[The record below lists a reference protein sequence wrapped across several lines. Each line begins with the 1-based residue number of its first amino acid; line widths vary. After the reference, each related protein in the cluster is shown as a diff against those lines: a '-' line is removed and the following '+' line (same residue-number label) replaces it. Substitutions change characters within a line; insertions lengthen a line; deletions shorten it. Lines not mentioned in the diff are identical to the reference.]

1 MKHLLRFKTF
11 LLMAVLSIL
20 AGTSAWAES
29 DPFYT
34 LDTTTDAAKTT
45 SNSYAGTGTVTL
57 NGIEWTVKGNGQMYP
72 WRLGGKSISNT
83 DRTVNT
89 NTAMGS
95 AINKVVLTVGTA
107 SSITVNSLKLT
118 VASDANFSNVL
129 DEVTATFAASSD
141 ITFEPSTGTEW
152 TTGAYYKF
160 TFNVTVSVSSNK
172 FVQFSGVKF
181 YAPEGTSSNPSISA
195 DNVDIAYNATAG
207 EIIYSVNN
215 PATGGFLS
223 ASTTASWLTVG
234 TVGETVPF
242 TCDANDGIERTAT
255 VTLTYTYGSESVS
268 KNVLVTQAGNP
279 NGPGTENNPYT
290 VAQARAAIDAGSGT
304 QGVYATGIVSE
315 IITAYGYNN
324 YSNITFNIV
333 TQDGDSEF
341 LQAFR
346 CVSSTNADAST
357 IAVGDIV
364 VVSGNLTKYNTT
376 YEFAQGCQVV
386 SITHPAVSVEAPT
399 FSPAA
404 GTYADAQSVTISTAT
419 DGATVYYTTDGT
431 EPTDASTPYTKEIN
445 ISTTTTLKAIAYK
458 GGESSTVATATYYIC
473 SAANPYT
480 VTEALA
486 FPEYPANGV
495 YVQGI
500 VSTAP
505 TQTPTSNGQLTY
517 YISVDGQATDQ
528 LQVYKGLGLN
538 QATFTAQDDIQVG
551 DEVTIYGNVKIYNST
566 KEFDTGNYLVAFN
579 RPVVATPSIT
589 VNIPNPADVNADG
602 GDNEFEV
609 TYTNL
614 AADPQLAVVFCDAN
628 GDAVADGTYN
638 WITATYNATS
648 GKIDGHIDVNTGDA
662 RTAYFKVS
670 GKDANDNT
678 VYSELITINQSAY
691 NPSINIKTEG
701 AIEFDATGGSKT
713 LGVDYESLGSNPTF
727 ELQFFEYDG
736 TTETQCGW
744 ITYSF
749 ASNDNKV
756 TITGLNNDEG
766 AARTAY
772 FKVYAEVNKTKVYS
786 NLVTVNQAA
795 PVVDYAT
802 LPFAFDGGRAD
813 IENTSGL
820 TQEGLDSDYGSSPK
834 LKFNGSDDAV
844 ILKIN
849 ERPGTLTFDIKGN
862 PSNNV
867 WAGTF
872 KVQTSEDGMT
882 YTDFA
887 TYTDLTST
895 VQNESFDNLDEN
907 VRYIKWIYTE
917 KSSGN
922 VALGN
927 ITVAQYVAPVLTP
940 SITIT
945 PATINAKANDNG
957 GELTVTCENLA
968 ATPNLQ
974 IVFCDANGDAVAN
987 GTYDWISA
995 EFNTNGNIV
1004 GTIQPNTGDAR
1015 TAYLVVTGV
1024 DADNNVVKSNL
1035 VTINQAAPAAPSIV
1049 FNPASID
1056 FEANGGSKTIGG
1068 DYFNCQNF
1076 DSTPSFEIL
1085 FYESDGETSATYDW
1099 ITASFNADGKIDL
1112 VYNENMGAART
1123 AYLKIHAV
1131 GTTVYSNLFTV
1142 NQAAAATPDVAHYY
1156 QKVSS
1161 SADLTNGDYLIVCEE
1176 GNVAFNGAL
1185 ETLDAVSNT
1194 IEVKIADHKIAS
1206 SETVDAAVF
1215 TIDTE
1220 AGTLLSASGLYIGQ
1234 TTDGNGMKSS
1244 AETPYE
1250 NTLQVDTDGNA
1261 DIESAGAYLRYNAA
1275 SNQERFRYYKSS
1287 SYTGQKVIQLY
1298 KRMDGEMPAASP
1310 ALAVT
1315 PDVVTV
1321 PYTGGADSFT
1331 VTPSNVENAFGGY
1344 VTFYDPTDTETTV
1357 DQPKW
1362 IGISYD
1368 YSDMSLSYTITDENN
1383 TGAERTACFK
1393 YFIKCD
1399 NGEAMSNLVTV
1410 KQEAYVAPVASIAV
1424 DPIVVNATSVATDGT
1439 IAVTYNNITEV
1450 LAEAKFYEADGTT
1463 GATYDWIEAEID
1475 ANNNVYYVIDE
1486 NNGVARTAYLKV
1498 YALDDDA
1505 NDVYSELITIN
1516 QAAYVAPA
1524 LTQINLTKTLVFDTD
1539 CGLASG
1545 GYAVND
1551 ELTELSGTFEGDA
1564 SATRFGGFVIKD
1576 SYINGGSIQMK
1587 ANTGSI
1593 AFPAIESEYGFDV
1606 TVAYKTNDAIVY
1618 ISGVSSTEASSG
1630 IAHLIIATGSKYC
1643 QITSI
1648 TLTPKTSEVPPTV
1661 DVEKPVI
1668 TVDNGLITII
1678 PGSDNAQVIYTTDGT
1693 DPTYEPLNG
1702 TVYTEPFNITVDTT
1716 IKAIGVDNNG
1726 NVSDVVELPVTAP
1739 VVFGVK
1745 YYKVTSI
1752 DQLEE
1757 GVDYL
1762 LVYEGEA
1769 GEGAAAYGGL
1779 NSYTTNSI
1787 GKSVA
1792 LKHIGGSVVTITDE
1806 EVVPVTLKSRSEDGT
1821 KWAMRDANG
1830 WIAAVNGY
1838 NNLHGVQIEDDA
1850 VWTFDFTA
1858 DANKQIFHEFTA
1870 TSTRYLQYNTSSPRF
1885 AGYTGTQSAVCL
1897 YKAAS
1902 YNVSV
1907 GATGYATLYYGT
1919 KNLVVPENVEAYTY
1933 TVNNGKLEE
1942 SYLYSTNEVIPAGTG
1957 VVLKAPAGE
1966 YKFAVTT
1973 EAGLEDTDNLLFGFD
1988 TPSTTVAPAAGDYL
2002 FYLLGVDNGKVGF
2015 YWGMAKGAAFKSGAH
2030 KAYLAVPTEQASGLR
2045 GFSFDGSVVG
2055 INTIGV
2061 DMPEGNAY
2069 DLQGRRVQQL
2079 QKNGLY
2085 IVDGKKIL
2093 AK

>member
-11 LLMAVLSIL
+11 LLMAIFSLL
-20 AGTSAWAES
+20 AGTSAWAQSDFSSTETSNVTLIKGTNASDCTVNGKDGIKVGTSSKGGDMSVTVPAGTKYLHLHAAAWKGVNSLSLNISEATVSPASISLSPDAGVSNNSPFTLSGDASDFYFVIELSNITTETTLKFTTSTTKRFVIWGVNAEEES
-29 DPFYT
+29 GT
-34 LDTTTDAAKTT
+34 GGDTSVATTVTIDASGIKNTDVYAGTDAGSLTATVST
-45 SNSYAGTGTVTL
+45 DEGAISGAIVTWSGNNDAVATIDASTGAVTLVAAGSVTFTASYAGAEDTYKPSSKTYVMTVT
-57 NGIEWTVKGNGQMYP
+57 
-72 WRLGGKSISNT
+72 
-83 DRTVNT
+83 
-89 NTAMGS
+89 
-95 AINKVVLTVGTA
+95 
-107 SSITVNSLKLT
+107 
-118 VASDANFSNVL
+118 
-129 DEVTATFAASSD
+129 
-141 ITFEPSTGTEW
+141 
-152 TTGAYYKF
+152 
-160 TFNVTVSVSSNK
+160 
-172 FVQFSGVKF
+172 
-181 YAPEGTSSNPSISA
+181 
-195 DNVDIAYNATAG
+195 
-207 EIIYSVNN
+207 NN
-215 PATGGFLS
+215 DPT
-223 ASTTASWLTVG
+223 
-234 TVGETVPF
+234 
-242 TCDANDGIERTAT
+242 I
-255 VTLTYTYGSESVS
+255 
-268 KNVLVTQAGNP
+268 
-279 NGPGTENNPYT
+279 PGTENNPYT
-290 VAQARAAIDAGSGT
+290 VAQARAAIDASTGVN
-304 QGVYATGIVSE
+304 GVYATGIVSE

-386 SITHPAVSVEAPT
+386 SITHPVVAVATPT
-399 FSPAA
+399 FDPVA
-404 GTYADAQSVTISTAT
+404 GAYSEPQNVTISCAT
-419 DGATVYYTTDGT
+419 DGADIYYTTDGT
-431 EPTDASTPYTKEIN
+431 EPDANSTPFTGAIN
-445 ISTTTTLKAIAYK
+445 VATTTTIKAIAYK
-458 GGESSTVATATYYIC
+458 GGESSAVAKGTYHIT
-473 SAANPYT
+473 SVDNPYT
-480 VTEALA
+480 VSQALG
-486 FPEYPANGV
+486 FDDSEYPIEQI
-495 YVQGI
+495 YVHGI

-505 TQTPTSNGQLTY
+505 TQAPTNYGQLTY
-517 YISVDGQATDQ
+517 YISDDGTTTNQ
-528 LQVYKGLGLN
+528 LQVYKGQGLN
-538 QATFTAQDDIQVG
+538 AVEFTSQDDIQVG
-551 DEVTIYGNVKIYNST
+551 DEVTIIGNVKIYNNA

-589 VNIPNPADVNADG
+589 ITPDTYEMDAKAG
-602 GDNEFEV
+602 GGVLPVVCE
-609 TYTNL
+609 NL
-614 AADPQLAVVFCDAN
+614 ASDPELAVVF
-628 GDAVADGTYN
+628 VEADGTTPATYDWIQATIN
-638 WITATYNATS
+638 ANGNIEGQITA
-648 GKIDGHIDVNTGDA
+648 
-662 RTAYFKVS
+662 
-670 GKDANDNT
+670 NDT
-678 VYSELITINQSAY
+678 
-691 NPSINIKTEG
+691 
-701 AIEFDATGGSKT
+701 
-713 LGVDYESLGSNPTF
+713 
-727 ELQFFEYDG
+727 
-736 TTETQCGW
+736 
-744 ITYSF
+744 
-749 ASNDNKV
+749 
-756 TITGLNNDEG
+756 G

-772 FKVYAEVNKTKVYS
+772 FKVHGVDADNNDVYS
-786 NLVTVNQAA
+786 NLVTFTQEA
-795 PVVDYAT
+795 PV
-802 LPFAFDGGRAD
+802 
-813 IENTSGL
+813 
-820 TQEGLDSDYGSSPK
+820 
-834 LKFNGSDDAV
+834 
-844 ILKIN
+844 
-849 ERPGTLTFDIKGN
+849 
-862 PSNNV
+862 
-867 WAGTF
+867 
-872 KVQTSEDGMT
+872 
-882 YTDFA
+882 
-887 TYTDLTST
+887 
-895 VQNESFDNLDEN
+895 
-907 VRYIKWIYTE
+907 
-917 KSSGN
+917 
-922 VALGN
+922 
-927 ITVAQYVAPVLTP
+927 
-940 SITIT
+940 
-945 PATINAKANDNG
+945 
-957 GELTVTCENLA
+957 A
-968 ATPNLQ
+968 ATP
-974 IVFCDANGDAVAN
+974 
-987 GTYDWISA
+987 T
-995 EFNTNGNIV
+995 
-1004 GTIQPNTGDAR
+1004 
-1015 TAYLVVTGV
+1015 
-1024 DADNNVVKSNL
+1024 
-1035 VTINQAAPAAPSIV
+1035 IV
-1049 FNPASID
+1049 FNPESID
-1056 FEANGGSKTIGG
+1056 FDANSGYRTIGG
-1068 DYFNCQNF
+1068 DYFQLKDF
-1076 DSTPSFEIL
+1076 DSTPSLEIL
-1085 FYESDGETSATYDW
+1085 YYESDGDTEKQGGYDW
-1099 ITASFNADGKIDL
+1099 LTADFNSNNQIDFAW
-1112 VYNENMGAART
+1112 NTNMGAART

-1161 SADLTNGDYLIVCEE
+1161 SADLTNGDYLIVNEE
-1176 GNVAFNGAL
+1176 GNVAFNGGL
-1185 ETLDAVSNT
+1185 ETLDAVNNT
-1194 IEVKIADHKIAS
+1194 IEVKIADDKIAS

-1215 TIDTE
+1215 TIDTT

-1261 DIESAGAYLRYNAA
+1261 DIASAGAYLRYNAA

-1321 PYTGGADSFT
+1321 PYTGGAESFT

-1357 DQPKW
+1357 DQPDW

-1368 YSDMSLSYTITDENN
+1368 YSNMSLSYTITDENN

-1424 DPIVVNATSVATDGT
+1424 DPNVVNATFAATDGT
-1439 IAVTYNNITEV
+1439 IAVTYNNITTVVSEV
-1450 LAEAKFYEADGTT
+1450 KFYDADGTT
-1463 GATYDWIEAEID
+1463 EATYDWIEAEINAD
-1475 ANNNVYYVIDE
+1475 NNVYYVIGE
-1486 NNGVARTAYLKV
+1486 NSGVARTAYLKV

-1593 AFPAIESEYGFDV
+1593 AFPSIESEYGFDV

-1618 ISGVSSTEASSG
+1618 INGESSTEASSG
-1630 IAHLIIATGSKYC
+1630 TAYLIIATGSKYC

-1648 TLTPKTSEVPPTV
+1648 TLTPKTGEVTPPV
-1661 DVEKPVI
+1661 DVDEPTI
-1668 TVDNGLITII
+1668 TEADGLVEII
-1678 PGSDNAQVIYTTDGT
+1678 AGSDNAQVIYTTDGT
-1693 DPTYEPLNG
+1693 NPTYEPLNG
-1702 TVYTEPFNITVDTT
+1702 TVYTAPFNITVDTT
-1716 IKAIGVDNNG
+1716 IKAIGVDADG
-1726 NVSDVVELPVTAP
+1726 NASDVVEVAVTAP
-1739 VVFGVK
+1739 VVSGVK
-1745 YYKVTSI
+1745 YYKVTST

-1779 NSYTTNSI
+1779 NSYTGYSI

-1821 KWAMRDANG
+1821 KWAMRDATG

-1838 NNLHGVQIEDDA
+1838 NNLHGDKTEDDA
-1850 VWTFDFTA
+1850 IWTFDFTA
-1858 DANKQIFHEFTA
+1858 DANKQIFQEFTA

-1885 AGYTGTQSAVCL
+1885 AGYTGTQSAVYL
-1897 YKAAS
+1897 YKAAT

-1933 TVNNGKLEE
+1933 TVKNGKLEE

-1988 TPSTTVAPAAGDYL
+1988 EPSTTVAPAAGDYL

-2015 YWGMAKGAAFKSGAH
+2015 YWGKADGAAFKSGAH
-2030 KAYLAVPTEQASGLR
+2030 KAYLAVPTEVAAGVR
-2045 GFSFDGSVVG
+2045 GFTFDGTTVG

-2085 IVDGKKIL
+2085 IVDGKKML

>member
-1 MKHLLRFKTF
+1 MKQLLRFKTF

-20 AGTSAWAES
+20 AGTSAWADEETIQFS
-29 DPFYT
+29 NWTPALVNGTQYTDPFVQGDVSVTFAGGSNDGKYYT
-34 LDTTTDAAKTT
+34 TGTGIRTYGGGSISVSAGTKTIT
-45 SNSYAGTGTVTL
+45 KIVFTFSGTGNCPDDNATWDPSTGTVTT
-57 NGIEWTVKGNGQMYP
+57 GATTTWEGSATTVKVTRPSGSGH
-72 WRLGGKSISNT
+72 WRLQ
-83 DRTVNT
+83 
-89 NTAMGS
+89 
-95 AINKVVLTVGTA
+95 KVQ
-107 SSITVNSLKLT
+107 
-118 VASDANFSNVL
+118 
-129 DEVTATFAASSD
+129 VTY
-141 ITFEPSTGTEW
+141 E
-152 TTGAYYKF
+152 
-160 TFNVTVSVSSNK
+160 
-172 FVQFSGVKF
+172 
-181 YAPEGTSSNPSISA
+181 
-195 DNVDIAYNATAG
+195 
-207 EIIYSVNN
+207 
-215 PATGGFLS
+215 S
-223 ASTTASWLTVG
+223 ASTPGDT
-234 TVGETVPF
+234 
-242 TCDANDGIERTAT
+242 RTAT
-255 VTLTYTYGSESVS
+255 TIAIDDSGITNTNVFNGTAAGSLSATVSANDAAINASVTWAGDNDAVATIDAATGVVTLVSAGSVKFTASYAGDNSYKPSSKTYT
-268 KNVLVTQAGNP
+268 LTVTNDDP

-290 VAQARAAIDAGSGT
+290 VAQARAAIDASTGVN
-304 QGVYATGIVSE
+304 GVYATGIVSE

-538 QATFTAQDDIQVG
+538 QDTFTAQDDIQVG

-589 VNIPNPADVNADG
+589 IDPA
-602 GDNEFEV
+602 
-609 TYTNL
+609 TYTMDAKAGGGVLPVVSENL
-614 AADPQLAVVFCDAN
+614 ASDPQLAVVF
-628 GDAVADGTYN
+628 VEADGVTPATYD
-638 WITATYNATS
+638 WITATINNN
-648 GKIDGHIDVNTGDA
+648 GNIDGAIQANTGDA
-662 RTAYFKVS
+662 RTAYFYVT
-670 GKDANDNT
+670 GKDANGNT
-678 VYSELITINQSAY
+678 VQSNLVTFTQQAAATEPYITVNTGEV
-691 NPSINIKTEG
+691 NFE
-701 AIEFDATGGSKT
+701 ATGGEKT
-713 LGVDYESLGSNPTF
+713 LSFDYENLGSNPVFSIQYF
-727 ELQFFEYDG
+727 ESDG
-736 TTETQCGW
+736 TTESSCGW
-744 ITYSF
+744 ISYQF
-749 ASNDNKV
+749 DPNDNKV
-756 TITGLNNDEG
+756 TINGQNNDED

-772 FKVYAEVNKTKVYS
+772 FKIYAEVNKTKIYS

-795 PVVDYAT
+795 PAVPVTGDYVKVT
-802 LPFAFDGGRAD
+802 STNDLTDGEYLIVYEDGNLAFDGNLTTLDASSNTVAVTIDNNTIASTTAVDAATFTIDVTARTIQSASGYYIGQTSDANGLKASNTEAYTNTISIDAD
-813 IENTSGL
+813 GN
-820 TQEGLDSDYGSSPK
+820 
-834 LKFNGSDDAV
+834 AV
-844 ILKIN
+844 ILASGGAYLRYN
-849 ERPGTLTFDIKGN
+849 ATSGQERF
-862 PSNNV
+862 
-867 WAGTF
+867 
-872 KVQTSEDGMT
+872 
-882 YTDFA
+882 
-887 TYTDLTST
+887 
-895 VQNESFDNLDEN
+895 
-907 VRYIKWIYTE
+907 RYF
-917 KSSGN
+917 KSSTYSSQKAI
-922 VALGN
+922 AL
-927 ITVAQYVAPVLTP
+927 YKKSSSPAPTTP
-940 SITIT
+940 SITLPRYDYT
-945 PATINAKANDNG
+945 MDAKAG
-957 GELTVTCENLA
+957 SGELTVTCSNMPADPQLEVLFYESDGTTSA
-968 ATPNLQ
+968 
-974 IVFCDANGDAVAN
+974 
-987 GTYDWISA
+987 TYDWISA
-995 EFNTNGNIV
+995 VINNNGNIY
-1004 GTIQPNTGDAR
+1004 GQIQENTGAAR
-1015 TAYLVVTGV
+1015 TAYFKVHGV
-1024 DADNNVVKSNL
+1024 DADNNDVYSNL
-1035 VTINQAAPAAPSIV
+1035 VTFTQEAPVAATPTIV
-1049 FNPASID
+1049 FNPESID
-1056 FEANGGSKTIGG
+1056 FDANGGSKTIGG
-1068 DYFNCQNF
+1068 DYFQLKDF
-1076 DSTPSFEIL
+1076 DSTPSLEIL
-1085 FYESDGETSATYDW
+1085 YYESDGDTEKQGGYDW
-1099 ITASFNADGKIDL
+1099 LTADFNSNNQIDFTWGT
-1112 VYNENMGAART
+1112 NTGAART

-1161 SADLTNGDYLIVCEE
+1161 SADLTNGDYLIVYEE
-1176 GNVAFNGAL
+1176 GNVAFNGGL
-1185 ETLDAVSNT
+1185 ETLDAASNT
-1194 IEVKIADHKIAS
+1194 IDVTIVGDKIEGNS
-1206 SETVDAAVF
+1206 TTDAATF
-1215 TIDTE
+1215 TIDVT
-1220 AGTLLSASGLYIGQ
+1220 AGTLQSASGLYIGQ
-1234 TTDGNGMKSS
+1234 TSDANGLKADGSTAYK
-1244 AETPYE
+1244 
-1250 NTLQVDTDGNA
+1250 NTLSIDADGNA
-1261 DIESAGAYLRYNAA
+1261 DVISSSAHLRYNAT
-1275 SNQERFRYYKSS
+1275 SGQDRFRYFKSA
-1287 SYTGQKVIQLY
+1287 SYTGQKAIQLY
-1298 KRMDGEMPAASP
+1298 KRVEGAMPAASP

-1321 PYTGGADSFT
+1321 PYTGGAESFT
-1331 VTPSNVENAFGGY
+1331 VTPSNVENAIGGY

-1368 YSDMSLSYTITDENN
+1368 YSNMSLSYTITDENN

-1393 YFIKCD
+1393 YFIMCD
-1399 NGEAMSNLVTV
+1399 NGGAMSNLVTV

-1424 DPIVVNATSVATDGT
+1424 DPNVVNATSVATEGT
-1439 IAVTYNNITEV
+1439 IDVTYNNITTVVSEV
-1450 LAEAKFYEADGTT
+1450 KFYDADGTT
-1463 GATYDWIEAEID
+1463 EATYDWIEAEID

-1661 DVEKPVI
+1661 DVEEPTI
-1668 TVDNGLITII
+1668 TEADGLVEII
-1678 PGSDNAQVIYTTDGT
+1678 AGSDNAQVIYTTDGT
-1693 DPTYEPLNG
+1693 DPTYNPLNG

-1716 IKAIGVDNNG
+1716 IKAIGVDADG
-1726 NVSDVVELPVTAP
+1726 NASDVVEVAVTAP
-1739 VVFGVK
+1739 VVSGVK
-1745 YYKVTSI
+1745 YYKVTST

-1779 NSYTTNSI
+1779 NSYTGYSI

-1821 KWAMRDANG
+1821 KWAMRDATG

-1838 NNLHGVQIEDDA
+1838 NNLHGDKTEDDA
-1850 VWTFDFTA
+1850 IWTFDFTA
-1858 DANKQIFHEFTA
+1858 DANKQIFQEFTA

-1885 AGYTGTQSAVCL
+1885 AGYTGTQSAVYL

-2015 YWGMAKGAAFKSGAH
+2015 YWGNAKGAAFTSGAH

-2069 DLQGRRVQQL
+2069 DLQGRRVQQF

-2085 IVDGKKIL
+2085 IVDGKKML